1 MKIKSIIESLLFVS
15 DKPLSLQELAEV
27 LKKDKKEIEKSI
39 KDLAEE
45 YKSKEAGISII
56 KVAGGYRMCA
66 NSSNEEWIKKLY
78 KERNKQKLSRASLET
93 LAIIAYRQPIT
104 RLEIEEI
111 RGVDSSGVIH
121 HLLDLELISIRGKK
135 EVPGRPFLYVT
146 TKKFLEYFGL
156 NSLEDLPNLE
166 EFSQISKELS
176 GGGR

>member
-1 MKIKSIIESLLFVS
+1 MRIESIVESLLFVS
-15 DKPLSLQELAEV
+15 DKPLSLQELAE
-27 LKKDKKEIEKSI
+27 LLGKDKKEIEKAI
-39 KDLAEE
+39 KNLTDE
-45 YKSKEAGISII
+45 YKSRGAGISII

-66 NSSNEEWIKKLY
+66 NSSNEEWIKKLC
-78 KERNKQKLSRASLET
+78 KEKNKQKLSRASLET

-121 HLLDLELISIRGKK
+121 HLLDLGLISIRGKK

-166 EFSQISKELS
+166 EFSQINKELS
-176 GGGR
+176 GGEK

>member
-1 MKIKSIIESLLFVS
+1 
-15 DKPLSLQELAEV
+15 
-27 LKKDKKEIEKSI
+27 
-39 KDLAEE
+39 
-45 YKSKEAGISII
+45 
-56 KVAGGYRMCA
+56 MCA
-66 NSSNEEWIKKLY
+66 NSANEEWIKKLY

-166 EFSQISKELS
+166 EFSQINKELS
-176 GGGR
+176 GGEK